1 MSETWAD
8 AMDSEAYE
16 AYGEG
21 AYDSD
26 AYGEG
31 AYDSEAYGDA
41 SNEGLGEESRSARR
55 RRERQR
61 QILLERQRQRER
73 QRLAQ
78 RRPQPRPVRPAGPSP
93 RQTIAAVRSLDL
105 DTKVELDSLRRELK
119 EANRRASRG
128 TWATIAGVAAAEI
141 INQFDALENHPNVSA
156 AILGAPLLLLSPEKH
171 GKGVEAFLLD
181 PRVIGGAAVVGIAV
195 ASRFAGASKG
205 VHRIQVFGDTTVEA
219 GNEGTYGALAY
230 DRNGNLLTGINFTF
244 TFIAVPST
252 IIQSSDSTK
261 GTFTAA
267 ALTTG
272 TVAVVAQSGSV
283 TGTLSVAVTPG
294 SGIGPLDA
302 TAAPG
307 AAPSDD
313 PAVASVTTRGRS
325 RSSNPGNSGAEA

>member
-78 RRPQPRPVRPAGPSP
+78 RRPQPRPVRAAGPSP

-105 DTKVELDSLRRELK
+105 DTRASLDSLRREVQ
-119 EANRRASRG
+119 ESNRRAGRA
-128 TWATIAGVAAAEI
+128 TWAAVAGVAAAEI

-195 ASRFAGASKG
+195 ASRFVGSSKFAHHIDVSG
-205 VHRIQVFGDTTVEA
+205 PETINVSDS
-219 GNEGTYGALAY
+219 GNVVALAY
-230 DRNGNLLTGINFTF
+230 DRNGNLLTGTNFTF
-244 TFIAVPST
+244 TATPPGIINIDPTGKITPVP
-252 IIQSSDSTK
+252 D
-261 GTFTAA
+261 TAG
-267 ALTTG
+267 G
-272 TVAVVAQSGSV
+272 TVAVIAQSGSV
-283 TGTLSVAVTPG
+283 TGTASITVDPG
-294 SGIGPLDA
+294 SRIRPPDA
-302 TAAPG
+302 TGASDAAGTDP
-307 AAPSDD
+307 PD
-313 PAVASVTTRGRS
+313 PAAASVTTRGRS
-325 RSSNPGNSGAEA
+325 RSSNPSNSGAEA